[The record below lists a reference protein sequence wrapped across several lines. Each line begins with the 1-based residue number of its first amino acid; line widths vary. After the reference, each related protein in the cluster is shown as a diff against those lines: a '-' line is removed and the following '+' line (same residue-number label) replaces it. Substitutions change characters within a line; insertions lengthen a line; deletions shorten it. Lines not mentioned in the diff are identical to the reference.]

1 MNNQHKYK
9 AFISYSHQD
18 KDIAKKIGEKLMSL
32 GTDIFIA
39 DWDIQPGDS
48 LIEKIFE
55 VGLKDANAFLILL
68 SKASVNSNWV
78 KEELNYATLR
88 RIEKS
93 IKVIPILIENVEIP
107 APLKTLLWVNLQN
120 ISNFDE
126 EIKKIN
132 HSIIGISEK
141 PKIGPE
147 SAITRNIPKY
157 DGNLSKLAVS
167 IASKLLLLV
176 DHNSSQTFSF
186 ENAELQKIMPELNAN
201 EINDIVDELDEFGLI
216 KVIRYLGTA
225 PYNFGEIIPT
235 YMMQLEF
242 KSQLDYDPFTD
253 LKIVAATLASL
264 KSADGKALES
274 ETKLSIGRLNRAV
287 DYLND
292 YGIIES
298 RRFMGSSPYNF
309 GFAQSTRKT
318 KDYLNNNP

>member
-1 MNNQHKYK
+1 
-9 AFISYSHQD
+9 
-18 KDIAKKIGEKLMSL
+18 
-32 GTDIFIA
+32 
-39 DWDIQPGDS
+39 
-48 LIEKIFE
+48 
-55 VGLKDANAFLILL
+55 
-68 SKASVNSNWV
+68 
-78 KEELNYATLR
+78 
-88 RIEKS
+88 
-93 IKVIPILIENVEIP
+93 
-107 APLKTLLWVNLQN
+107 
-120 ISNFDE
+120 
-126 EIKKIN
+126 
-132 HSIIGISEK
+132 
-141 PKIGPE
+141 
-147 SAITRNIPKY
+147 
-157 DGNLSKLAVS
+157 
-167 IASKLLLLV
+167 
-176 DHNSSQTFSF
+176 
-186 ENAELQKIMPELNAN
+186 MPELNAN

-253 LKIVAATLASL
+253 IKIVAATLASL

-274 ETKLSIGRLNRAV
+274 ETKLSVGRLNRAV